1 MPVCAVAR
9 ERLGS
14 LKYRAVLFDLDG
26 TLLNTIDDLADSMN
40 AVLERFGFPAH
51 PVDSYK
57 LLVGDGIQ
65 LFVRRAL
72 PEDRRDEASVASC
85 VEATREEY
93 ARRWAVKTR
102 PYPGVPEML
111 DAVAA
116 RGVGMAV
123 LSNKPDDFTK
133 KCVAKLLPKWSF
145 GVVRGVRADGR
156 KKPDPAGAI
165 ETAQELGIAPGEFLY
180 LGDTN
185 TDMWTAVAAGMF
197 PVGALWG
204 FRSRE
209 ELVKSGAK
217 VLVAEPAEVAAL
229 L

>member
-1 MPVCAVAR
+1 
-9 ERLGS
+9 
-14 LKYRAVLFDLDG
+14 LKYSAVLFDLDG
-26 TLLNTIDDLADSMN
+26 TLLDTIDDLADSMN
-40 AVLERFGFPAH
+40 AVLERLGFPAH

-57 LLVGDGIQ
+57 TLVGDG
-65 LFVRRAL
+65 LLPFVRRAL
-72 PEDRRDEASVASC
+72 PEGRRDEGSVASSA
-85 VEATREEY
+85 EAMREEY
-93 ARRWAVKTR
+93 SRRWAEKTR

-111 DAVAA
+111 DAVAE

-123 LSNKPDDFTK
+123 LSNKPDDFTR
-133 KCVAKLLPKWSF
+133 KCVAKLLAKWSF
-145 GVVRGVRADGR
+145 GVVRGVRADGC

-165 ETAQELGIAPGEFLY
+165 ETARELGVAPGEILY

-209 ELVKSGAK
+209 ELVSSGAE
-217 VLVAEPAEVAAL
+217 VLVAEPAEVLAL